1 VPEGQ
6 AAAANNYNEDPCC
19 DCGCLDECCGECCGS
34 ILKLP
39 IKFLL
44 ILLFIPLM
52 LLIFVSRDLVIIIA
66 MGIIC
71 ILAGMFGFSF

>member
-1 VPEGQ
+1 MPEGQ

-52 LLIFVSRDLVIIIA
+52 LLIFVSRDLVIIIG

-71 ILAGMFGFSF
+71 ILAGMLGFSF